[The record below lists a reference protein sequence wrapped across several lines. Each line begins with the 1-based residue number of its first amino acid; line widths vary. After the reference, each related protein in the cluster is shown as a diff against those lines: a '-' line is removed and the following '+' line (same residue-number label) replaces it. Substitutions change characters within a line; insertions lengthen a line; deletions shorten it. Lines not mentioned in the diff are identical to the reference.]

1 MKLAYIN
8 FILSNSVIGLEK
20 KIKEQSR
27 CAPDNID
34 FFLLNRFITD
44 RHGKLNFVK
53 IKGARNYSEYL
64 FRKFS
69 LVEKSINLQE
79 YDYII
84 MRYPFVDRTSLD
96 FVKKYN
102 VVSEH
107 HSDEIDELKSSLINK
122 SSIHVKL
129 VSFLRLLLE
138 YKYGKT
144 YRENCKGIIAVTDE
158 TRCKEIAKIRANIPS
173 ITIPNGVDVEAITRT
188 GFRVLRTKNLN
199 MIFVASILHPW
210 HGLKR
215 ILVSLDKYKG
225 DFNIKLHIIGDIQN
239 SLLKLPSKVKVINH
253 GVKDGA
259 ELDEIFSRGNIG
271 ISTMALYVKKLKE
284 AASLKTREY
293 TARGIPF
300 MLAYDD
306 PDLNDVDNNHR
317 FYLKVPN
324 NDGVVD
330 IERVI
335 TFTETLSDKYL
346 IPSELSSYMR
356 KYAFE
361 KMDWKHKMKK
371 YVEFC
376 EQLDLNK

>member
-20 KIKEQSR
+20 KIREQSR

-69 LVEKSINLQE
+69 LLEKSIKLQE

-84 MRYPFVDRTSLD
+84 MRYPFVDRSSLE
-96 FVKKYN
+96 FVKKYK

-107 HSDEIDELKSSLINK
+107 HSDEIDELKASLINK
-122 SSIHVKL
+122 SPSHVKM
-129 VSFLRLLLE
+129 VSFLRLFLE
-138 YKYGKT
+138 YKYGKA

-158 TRCKEIAKIRANIPS
+158 TRCKEIAKIRTKIPS
-173 ITIPNGVDVEAITRT
+173 ITIPNGVDVEAIKRT
-188 GFRVLRTKNLN
+188 GFKVLHKKNLN

-215 ILVSLDKYKG
+215 VLVSLDKYRG
-225 DFNIKLHIIGDIQN
+225 DFNIKLHIIGDIQT
-239 SLLKLPSKVKVINH
+239 SLLKLSSNGKVINH

-259 ELDEIFSRGNIG
+259 ELDQIFSRGNIG
-271 ISTMALYVKKLKE
+271 ISTMALYVKKLNE

-300 MLAYDD
+300 ILAYDD
-306 PDLNDVDNNHR
+306 PDLSEVDEDKG
-317 FYLKVPN
+317 FYLKVAN
-324 NDGVVD
+324 NDEM
-330 IERVI
+330 IELDNVI
-335 TFTETLSDKYL
+335 SFLKNVSEKYDTPSQLSD
-346 IPSELSSYMR
+346 YMR

-361 KMDWKHKMKK
+361 KMDWRQKMKK

-376 EQLDLNK
+376 EHLDSNR